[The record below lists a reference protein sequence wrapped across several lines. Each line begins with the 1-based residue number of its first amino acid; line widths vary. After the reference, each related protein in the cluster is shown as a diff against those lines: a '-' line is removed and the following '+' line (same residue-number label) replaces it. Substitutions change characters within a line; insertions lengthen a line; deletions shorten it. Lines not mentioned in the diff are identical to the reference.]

1 MLRVDGVE
9 KVFPR
14 PGRFTRVLI
23 RSATKEPVTALRH
36 VDLHIDRGEVV
47 GLVGPNGAGKTTLI
61 KIISTLLEPT
71 AGRVTVDGFSVASN
85 PNKVRERIGLVLTDE
100 LIEATSNAKKLN

>member
-1 MLRVDGVE
+1 MLTIDGVQ

-14 PGRFTRVLI
+14 PGRFTSLLI
-23 RSATKEPVTALRH
+23 RSATKEPVTALHR
-36 VDLHIDRGEVV
+36 VDLNIERGEVV

-71 AGRVTVDGFSVASN
+71 AGTVSVDGFSTTSH
-85 PNKVRERIGLVLTDE
+85 PNKVRERLGLVLTDE
-100 LIEATSNAKKLN
+100 RSLYWRLT